1 MTTVTKT
8 KGRLKYIEPNDL
20 AALYGVKMANG
31 KAINSE
37 NSYVDN
43 VTWIT
48 EDMNMSVDLQVIM
61 PNREDCGQI
70 SFNNVFAVEI
80 NNDNSS
86 AIGRYVSFLQGSGF
100 NDKNGNN
107 VGNELTTSYIDASY
121 MELRNNNES
130 NKECVGIESI
140 DITFDSH
147 FYPQVNIKFIDVRG
161 YSLMMPTEDQY
172 RETLINKQSGN
183 SYETTY
189 NNFFRALFRF
199 PYPRFLLTIKGYYG
213 NHITFIL
220 AVNEFKNN
228 FNSSTGNFEVNVSFI
243 GYVYGLY
250 TDLPFNF
257 LICAPYYHDGTQ
269 KDGDAT
275 RDYWKKFHFDDGVG
289 GDGKNIC
296 TFIEFLKLFDELNK
310 AKKDIEEGK
319 TNNSDLNNVK
329 NLSKNVEAATNLVND
344 IHQFINEIIQKNEGF
359 KYIKHFNNFKKI
371 TQLLVIGN
379 STDVKVYFNKEKYNE
394 IVDKFNSFVGGESIM
409 EISVDSKYTIKNAF
423 RDPDKPK
430 CFKKLDEDYFNLLE
444 NTYFVNDGNK
454 IVKKKD
460 NFELGEEE
468 DDSDIF
474 SKFESDSDRAKKG
487 VQLFYFD
494 SVITVLNDYVT
505 KANNKINE
513 KKLEVEKVVTDIY
526 VEALGFDPSIQNVFR
541 MIFAHIDCFMDEF
554 YTLLSE
560 IKSSNRKLSDIGIT
574 NKNLTDLNK
583 NSTENCFVPPFTAFY
598 KEDDNRRVEIYP
610 GELEEGKKLKEVEF
624 IEKFLSGA
632 LSAKNT
638 SKMYIQDSYNKTK
651 YEDEINHGL
660 TSGGNNFSITSLS
673 DSNFDGVN
681 PYSYFNERPT
691 EKQFLGGLLYYFA
704 LRYAQSKFQ
713 FGDFTLEN
721 ARIEANNFL
730 KLHQSVPSD
739 IFKKTIEKY
748 SSGEKDKLLDVLS
761 DFKKNRNN
769 LVCDITVDKNNV
781 KISKSKLPLFT
792 KGIVNASSEK
802 VLFSDKSSNKKLF
815 DVWGSGRKKDVEK
828 IWDSISD
835 NASGIKSRIFRRPS
849 EFDGDRIAEIEKG
862 NYEGVGNELIADYVD
877 GSVIRLYDIVND
889 GKKNKREKAAH
900 FLYCLMY
907 DEIKNVIMSYPAGTF
922 HRRTID
928 LGLGL
933 YKTGVCA
940 MYEVTSAFI
949 GAILSGMYGEIA
961 KNRGRLNSGSFSGG
975 VEVTI
980 TTNWEFCV
988 DSEQYAVIKK
998 EYSKFF
1004 IGSFDEFIEK
1014 RWDTISKKLIP
1025 SNFEEISG
1033 RTVMK
1038 ADLRKYIVDY
1048 ILKDKYRYIY
1058 NVCDEHDGN
1067 TITIPLSEFQT
1078 FVTTLNE
1085 GYKSVK
1091 SIEEAVKNDVT
1102 EADITISYKLEAYN
1116 AMKNIYDKWANSYGK
1131 SDFEL
1136 RTPSED
1142 RNAKNQRYV
1151 NGKPNVND
1159 GVKEY
1164 DNFVFID
1171 SFYNDISYRFRINPS
1186 TIYDIIVRQMN
1197 NESNY
1202 SVYEFM
1208 AEICQQ
1214 NKLLFLALPVINNFY
1229 DEDGLENIFKPQPEY
1244 MMNKGFGSTYVC
1256 MYTYEVS
1263 HVVEDESHTG
1273 LCDDGLDIAGITED
1287 AGQTDVGLL
1296 FSKSI
1301 SGMPLSVPAFGV
1313 TYARQNQQ
1321 YFKNISVNMDNPR
1334 VTDYSIANL
1343 FELANFKNDGTLE
1356 KTHTVA
1362 NDIYSIY
1369 ANRSYNC
1376 SVEMLGCANIMP
1388 MMYFQLNNIPM
1399 FRGGYMITNVEHHIR
1414 AGNFTTTFTGVRIS
1428 KNQLP
1433 YNDVLFEKTINWS
1446 FEGGFYGNDELKS
1459 YGNLNV
1465 ECSEFDVQKAVSRM
1479 KQTICNSYGKKC
1491 RVPYESHE
1499 SGHFCTRAVLAFIVA
1514 AEGISNDELKK
1525 LNSGC
1530 SGYGVEM
1537 AGPSKV
1543 PGARDIL
1550 GPLGF
1555 ECVYIIGANSTRSQ
1569 RQKWTRENAVAG
1581 DVACMYHGDREWSKN
1596 KGYEGHACM
1605 YSGEK
1610 WVSDFSQNDMYVYGD
1625 IAPKPIYIMRHK
1637 SCKKNENR
1645 QLADD
1650 NGGNYKVIAKGLIDA
1665 FGFNKEQII
1674 GIMSSIYQESRFD
1687 PKAINPKSTARGIVQ
1702 WMCSNKSGCRQ
1713 EGICNYV
1720 NRKYGTKYRP
1730 VRKGDIT
1737 DKTNFIDMPI
1747 KYQVDGLINELS
1759 SEKFKNKLSKL
1770 KSSKTAVNACDLWT
1784 MYIEGVHPDDAHRK
1798 WINKSR
1804 IEYNLAFGIS

>member
-1 MTTVTKT
+1 MATVTKT

-43 VTWIT
+43 VTWDP

-100 NDKNGNN
+100 NDKDGNN

-213 NHITFIL
+213 NHITFML

-344 IHQFINEIIQKNEGF
+344 IHQFINDIIGRNESF
-359 KYIKHFNNFKKI
+359 KYLKHFNNLKKI

-379 STDVKVYFNKEKYNE
+379 STDDKVYFNKEKYNE

-638 SKMYIQDSYNKTK
+638 SKAYIQDSYNNRKF
-651 YEDEINHGL
+651 EDENKQGL
-660 TSGGNNFSITSLS
+660 ASGGNNFSITSLS

-681 PYSYFNERPT
+681 PYSYYDELPT

-792 KGIVNASSEK
+792 KGIVNADSEK
-802 VLFSDKSSNKKLF
+802 VLFSEKDNSEKLF
-815 DVWGSGRKKDVEK
+815 DVWSSGRKKDVEK
-828 IWDSISD
+828 VWDSVSD
-835 NASGIKSRIFRRPS
+835 NASKIKDRIYRLPS
-849 EFDGDRIAEIEKG
+849 ELDENLIGHITKGYSTGVDNVLSASYIDGTNIRI
-862 NYEGVGNELIADYVD
+862 
-877 GSVIRLYDIVND
+877 YDLVND
-889 GKKNKREKAAH
+889 KIKNNKERAAY

-907 DEIKNVIMSYPAGTF
+907 NEIKDEKYGSPNYTAHSHKIT
-922 HRRTID
+922 
-928 LGLGL
+928 LGLDL
-933 YKTGVCA
+933 NKTGICA
-940 MYEVTSAFI
+940 IYDVTSAFI
-949 GAILSGMYGEIA
+949 GAILSGMYGEDA
-961 KNRGRLNSGSFSGG
+961 KSSGVVYCYLGDYIS
-975 VEVTI
+975 T
-980 TTNWEFCV
+980 EFLV
-988 DSEQYAVIKK
+988 DREQYSAIKSK
-998 EYSKFF
+998 YSKFF
-1004 IGSFDEFIEK
+1004 INSFNEFIEK
-1014 RWDTISKKLIP
+1014 RWAEINKRLVS
-1025 SNFEEISG
+1025 SNFEPINNVYYG
-1033 RTVMK
+1033 MK
-1038 ADLRKYIVDY
+1038 VSLRKYIVEN

-1058 NVCDEHDGN
+1058 NVCDEYSGN
-1067 TITIPLSEFQT
+1067 TISIPLSEFQT

-1202 SVYEFM
+1202 SAYEFM

-1244 MMNKGFGSTYVC
+1244 MMDKGFGSTYVC

-1263 HVVEDESHTG
+1263 HVVEDESQTG

-1287 AGQTDVGLL
+1287 AGQTDIGLL
-1296 FSKSI
+1296 FSKSM

-1321 YFKNISVNMDNPR
+1321 YFRNISVNMDNPR

-1376 SVEMLGCANIMP
+1376 SVEMLGCASIMP

-1399 FRGGYMITNVEHHIR
+1399 FRGGYMITNVEHHIK

-1446 FEGGFYGNDELKS
+1446 FEGGFYGNDELRELT
-1459 YGNLNV
+1459 NLNV
-1465 ECSEFDVQKAVSRM
+1465 ECTDFDVQKAVSSM
-1479 KQTICNSYGKKC
+1479 KTSIRVGECKNSVVPFDNNNSCRGCVQAVKYFVAKGLGVDISSIGTWGNGYRGGEGNTPPISKC
-1491 RVPYESHE
+1491 
-1499 SGHFCTRAVLAFIVA
+1499 GFIYA
-1514 AEGISNDELKK
+1514 YSFP
-1525 LNSGC
+1525 
-1530 SGYGVEM
+1530 
-1537 AGPSKV
+1537 AG
-1543 PGARDIL
+1543 
-1550 GPLGF
+1550 
-1555 ECVYIIGANSTRSQ
+1555 STREELNRLSA
-1569 RQKWTRENAVAG
+1569 QKSKAG
-1581 DVACMYHGDREWSKN
+1581 DIAFMHKGSSDSEYGHVCMYN
-1596 KGYEGHACM
+1596 
-1605 YSGEK
+1605 GEN
-1610 WVSDFSQNDMYVYGD
+1610 WVSDFKQSCVYVYFSHESDKRLSKD
-1625 IAPKPIYIMRHK
+1625 IKVFRHN
-1637 SCKKNENR
+1637 SCKEVKDGQSDSGNTRN
-1645 QLADD
+1645 
-1650 NGGNYKVIAKGLIDA
+1650 NGNVYSGKCNKIGNYPRNNGNKIQKTKEITPYKLFGYKNYSRMTAFNAAKIVIKSLKGPNYFGNSDKSITRIISMYNAGVTHPSKSDKETKVWCYIDEA
-1665 FGFNKEQII
+1665 VKYLNDNISGANLTYMSSLPNNKEYICMLLEFISRKEQ
-1674 GIMSSIYQESRFD
+1674 GI
-1687 PKAINPKSTARGIVQ
+1687 N
-1702 WMCSNKSGCRQ
+1702 
-1713 EGICNYV
+1713 
-1720 NRKYGTKYRP
+1720 TKDF
-1730 VRKGDIT
+1730 VREAYD
-1737 DKTNFIDMPI
+1737 
-1747 KYQVDGLINELS
+1747 QV
-1759 SEKFKNKLSKL
+1759 
-1770 KSSKTAVNACDLWT
+1770 
-1784 MYIEGVHPDDAHRK
+1784 
-1798 WINKSR
+1798 
-1804 IEYNLAFGIS
+1804 

>member
-1 MTTVTKT
+1 MATVTKT

-43 VTWIT
+43 VTWDP

-107 VGNELTTSYIDASY
+107 VGNELTTSYTDASY
-121 MELRNNNES
+121 IELRNNNES

-161 YSLMMPTEDQY
+161 YSLMMPTEEQY
-172 RETLINKQSGN
+172 RETLINKQSEN

-213 NHITFIL
+213 NHITFML
-220 AVNEFKNN
+220 SVNEFKNS

-243 GYVYGLY
+243 GYMYGLY

-257 LICAPYYHDGTQ
+257 LICAPYYRDGTQ
-269 KDGDAT
+269 KDGDET
-275 RDYWKKFHFDDGVG
+275 REYWKKFYFDDGVG
-289 GDGKNIC
+289 GNSKNIC

-329 NLSKNVEAATNLVND
+329 NLSKSVETVTNLIND
-344 IHQFINEIIQKNEGF
+344 IYQFINDIVERNKSF

-371 TQLLVIGN
+371 TQLLVLGN
-379 STDVKVYFNKEKYNE
+379 STNDKVYFNKDKYND
-394 IVDKFNSFVGGESIM
+394 IVDKFNSFVDGESIL
-409 EISVDSKYTIKNAF
+409 EISVDSKYTIKNEF
-423 RDPDKPK
+423 RDPENPK
-430 CFKKLDEDYFNLLE
+430 HFKRLGDDYFNLLE

-454 IVKKKD
+454 ILKKKD
-460 NFELGEEE
+460 NFGLDEEE
-468 DDSDIF
+468 DDTDII

-513 KKLEVEKVVTDIY
+513 KKSEVEKVVTDIY
-526 VEALGFDPSIQNVFR
+526 IEALGFDPSIQNVFR

-624 IEKFLSGA
+624 IENFLSGA

-638 SKMYIQDSYNKTK
+638 SKSYIQDSYNNRKF
-651 YEDEINHGL
+651 EDENKQEL

-681 PYSYFNERPT
+681 PYSYYDEAPT

-721 ARIEANNFL
+721 ARIEANNLL

-769 LVCDITVDKNNV
+769 LVCDITVDKENV

-792 KGIVNASSEK
+792 KGIANAKSEK
-802 VLFSDKSSNKKLF
+802 VLFSDKYNSDKSKSKKLF
-815 DVWGSGRKKDVEK
+815 DMWSSGRKEDVEK
-828 IWDSISD
+828 VWNSVSG
-835 NASGIKSRIFRRPS
+835 NASQIKGRICRQPS
-849 EFDGDRIAEIEKG
+849 ELDENLIGDITKGYSTGVDDSLSAYYIDGTPIRI
-862 NYEGVGNELIADYVD
+862 YDLVD
-877 GSVIRLYDIVND
+877 DKTKND
-889 GKKNKREKAAH
+889 KKRAAY

-907 DEIKNVIMSYPAGTF
+907 NEIKKEKINGPYYYGNYHKIK
-922 HRRTID
+922 
-928 LGLGL
+928 LGLDL
-933 YKTGVCA
+933 NKTGICA
-940 MYEVTSAFI
+940 VYDVTSAFI
-949 GAILSGMYGEIA
+949 GAILSKMYGGTDNNDGI
-961 KNRGRLNSGSFSGG
+961 LYSDSGSNYSVKF
-975 VEVTI
+975 
-980 TTNWEFCV
+980 FV
-988 DSEQYAVIKK
+988 DEKQYGIIKK
-998 EYSKFF
+998 NYSQFF
-1004 IGSFDEFIEK
+1004 IDSFDDFVKKIWPELNK
-1014 RWDTISKKLIP
+1014 RLIP
-1025 SNFEEISG
+1025 RNFDQNKKAMKSG
-1033 RTVMK
+1033 
-1038 ADLRKYIVDY
+1038 LRKYIVENV
-1048 ILKDKYRYIY
+1048 LKDKYHYIY
-1058 NVCDEHDGN
+1058 NVCDEYSGN

-1091 SIEEAVKNDVT
+1091 SIEEEVKNDVT
-1102 EADITISYKLEAYN
+1102 EADITNSYKLEAYN

-1151 NGKPNVND
+1151 NGKPNVNG

-1186 TIYDIIVRQMN
+1186 TMYDIIARQMN

-1202 SVYEFM
+1202 SAYEFM

-1229 DEDGLENIFKPQPEY
+1229 DEDGLENIFKPHPEY

-1263 HVVEDESHTG
+1263 HVVEDESQTG

-1287 AGQTDVGLL
+1287 AGQTDIGLL
-1296 FSKSI
+1296 FSNSK

-1321 YFKNISVNMDNPR
+1321 YFSNISVNMDNPR

-1356 KTHTVA
+1356 KPHTVA

-1399 FRGGYMITNVEHHIR
+1399 FRGGYMITNVEHHIK

-1433 YNDVLFEKTINWS
+1433 YNDVLFEKTINWG
-1446 FEGGFYGNDELKS
+1446 FEGGFYGNDQLREQNGGS
-1459 YGNLNV
+1459 V
-1465 ECSEFDVQKAVSRM
+1465 ECTDFNVQNAIESMKDEIEFDKCKNKVRPLYNTSTCHGCVKAVQHFVR
-1479 KQTICNSYGKKC
+1479 KGLGVKTVGTWGNGYRGGEGKTPPISKC
-1491 RVPYESHE
+1491 GFVYEYSFPAGSTKE
-1499 SGHFCTRAVLAFIVA
+1499 
-1514 AEGISNDELKK
+1514 ELNRLSAQK
-1525 LNSGC
+1525 
-1530 SGYGVEM
+1530 
-1537 AGPSKV
+1537 SK
-1543 PGARDIL
+1543 
-1550 GPLGF
+1550 
-1555 ECVYIIGANSTRSQ
+1555 
-1569 RQKWTRENAVAG
+1569 AG
-1581 DVACMYHGDREWSKN
+1581 DVAFMHRVSSDSEY
-1596 KGYEGHACM
+1596 GHACM
-1605 YSGEK
+1605 YNGEN
-1610 WVSDFSQNDMYVYGD
+1610 WVSDFKQKCVYVYFEFEQNGKTSRE
-1625 IAPKPIYIMRHK
+1625 IKVFRHK
-1637 SCKKNENR
+1637 SCKEIKAEQSVNN
-1645 QLADD
+1645 

-1674 GIMSSIYQESRFD
+1674 GIMSSIYQESRWD
-1687 PKAINPKSTARGIVQ
+1687 PKAINTKSTARGIAQ

-1713 EGICNYV
+1713 EDICNYV
-1720 NRKYGTKYRP
+1720 NSKYGTNYRP
-1730 VRKGDIT
+1730 VRKGDIA
-1737 DKTNFIDMPI
+1737 DKTNFIDMPLN
-1747 KYQVDGLINELS
+1747 YQVDGLINELRS
-1759 SEKFKNKLSKL
+1759 NKFKNKLSKV
-1770 KSSKTAVNACDLWT
+1770 KSSKTSVNACDLWT
-1784 MYIEGVHPDDAHRK
+1784 KHIEGVSPDDAHRK

-1804 IEYNLAFGIS
+1804 TEYKSAFG